1 MLTVSLIFA
10 KTADHSSERRLDEH
24 PEGPKGLGTRGR
36 ALWKSVLTDYW
47 MDGESHK
54 LAILEQA
61 CKVTDR
67 IAELDTAMDGQ
78 PFTVLGSAGQV
89 TIHPLIAEVRSP
101 QGLLA
106 SLLKALGLPEGDD
119 EEAEQAK
126 AQARTN
132 QARKA
137 ANARWNKRRNPEPT

>member
-1 MLTVSLIFA
+1 VEVRS
-10 KTADHSSERRLDEH
+10 DRL
-24 PEGPKGLGTRGR
+24 L
-36 ALWKSVLTDYW
+36 DYW

-89 TIHPLIAEVRSP
+89 TIHPLIAEVRSQ

-137 ANARWNKRRNPEPT
+137 ANARWNKRRNPEPTRRTRETAAESRSRTRLHR

>member
-1 MLTVSLIFA
+1 
-10 KTADHSSERRLDEH
+10 
-24 PEGPKGLGTRGR
+24 
-36 ALWKSVLTDYW
+36 
-47 MDGESHK
+47 
-54 LAILEQA
+54 
-61 CKVTDR
+61 
-67 IAELDTAMDGQ
+67 MDGQ

-89 TIHPLIAEVRSP
+89 TIHPLIAEVRSQ

-119 EEAEQAK
+119 DEAEQAK

-132 QARKA
+132 QARKV